1 MKPICIIAPKGHIH
15 AQVSLPASKSI
26 SNRLLILQAIQ
37 PDLSINRLSSADD
50 TVLMQHA
57 LTTHEHLIHLKNAGT
72 CVRFLT
78 AYFAAS
84 GKHKIITGDE
94 RMKARPIKPL
104 IDALR
109 KMGAEINYLER
120 DGCLPIEIFPRELT
134 GGEVTIDASQSSQFA
149 SALLLISPLLQNG
162 LKLKLGAHT
171 ASYPYIQMTIG
182 LLRLTGVEV
191 LQEEEIIVVLP
202 TQKPKGILM
211 TTEADWSAA
220 SYWYEI
226 AALSKSCEL
235 FLEGLIPNS
244 LQGDAVIAEWM
255 KKYFGVETTFE
266 NNGMRLTKVKQ
277 FSAVNEVNLNLHH
290 HPDLAPALSAAIC
303 GAGIKANLYGLE
315 TLALK
320 ESDRIAVLSKELS
333 KTGAEISVV
342 DAESM
347 HISAASISANN
358 VLDMQTFTD
367 HRMAMTFAPLSL
379 CFESVKLDDASCIE
393 KSYPN
398 FWKHLQLAGFSITE

>member
-1 MKPICIIAPKGHIH
+1 MKRISIIAPKGHIH

-37 PDLSINRLSSADD
+37 ADISINTLSSADD

-57 LTTHEHLIHLKNAGT
+57 LTTDEHLIHLKNAGT

-104 IDALR
+104 VDALR
-109 KMGAEINYLER
+109 KMGAEINYLEKN
-120 DGCLPIEIFPRELT
+120 GCIPIEILPRELT
-134 GGEVTIDASQSSQFA
+134 GGEVTVDVSQSSQFA

-162 LKLKLGAHT
+162 LKLKLGAHI

-182 LLRLTGVEV
+182 LLRQVGIDV
-191 LQEEEIIVVLP
+191 LLEEETIEVP
-202 TQKPKGILM
+202 PAQKPKGIKI

-226 AALSKSCEL
+226 AALSEYCEV
-235 FLEGLIPNS
+235 FLEGLTPNS
-244 LQGDAVIAEWM
+244 LQGDAVIADWM
-255 KKYFGVETTFE
+255 KKYFGVESTFE
-266 NNGMRLTKVKQ
+266 NNGIRLTKVKQ
-277 FSAVNEVNLNLHH
+277 FSTENEVNLNMQHN
-290 HPDLAPALSAAIC
+290 PDLAPAVSAAIC
-303 GAGIKANLYGLE
+303 AAGIKANLYGLQ

-333 KTGAEISVV
+333 KTGVMISVT

-347 HISAASISANN
+347 RISPASSTANDL
-358 VLDMQTFTD
+358 LDMQTSAD
-367 HRMAMTFAPLSL
+367 HRMAMAFAPLSL
-379 CFESVKLDDASCIE
+379 CFESVKLDDGSCVE
-393 KSYPN
+393 KSYPD